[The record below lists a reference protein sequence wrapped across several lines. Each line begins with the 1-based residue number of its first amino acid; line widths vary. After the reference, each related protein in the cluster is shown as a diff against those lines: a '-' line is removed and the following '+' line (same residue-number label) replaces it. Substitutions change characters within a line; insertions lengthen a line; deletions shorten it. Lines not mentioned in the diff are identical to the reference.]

1 MQKYNVPL
9 EGFMKEDKSYQWQL
23 KKMLIIEIIG
33 ERIYKILSSKAKNDN
48 RREIYQRLA
57 LNEKLTAQYIE
68 KELLL
73 INKSNH
79 IILKGIISSLASFIF
94 NLLTAKQIVWILEK
108 TLKKRIYSHWLN
120 IYKEYDQ
127 EFWNQLVNHEKLQ
140 HELLGF

>member
-1 MQKYNVPL
+1 MQKCNVPL

-79 IILKGIISSLASFIF
+79 IIFKGIISSLASFIF

>member
-1 MQKYNVPL
+1 
-9 EGFMKEDKSYQWQL
+9 MKEDKSYQWQL

-73 INKSNH
+73 INKNNH
-79 IILKGIISSLASFIF
+79 IIFKGIISSLASFIF

>member
-1 MQKYNVPL
+1 
-9 EGFMKEDKSYQWQL
+9 MKEDKSYQWQL

-79 IILKGIISSLASFIF
+79 IIFKGIISSLASFIF